1 MKLKTLLFAALFVAL
16 FAGRVAAQGL
26 TVDIHG
32 PGQRK
37 VNMVMLPA
45 RSLNQG
51 SAPAMAKTFEDLVQQ
66 NLRFMPFLGLM
77 PVSAVP
83 GGDPS
88 KGVTAEEINFRPL
101 QLARIDL
108 TMTTGWDGNRL
119 EARVYE
125 TFSGRRVIGKA
136 YGDLTEAALPDVAD
150 RFCSLLMEALTGKKG
165 FFTSPIAFVRRVGA
179 AKEIFTVL
187 PQGRALTQITSL
199 GGFNLGPDWSKDG
212 NQIVFTH
219 LNEERHSLGVWNR
232 KTGEVKLFREGL
244 GNTVI
249 SPAFT
254 PEGGVAVTLNKSGS
268 ADIYMLDSGFRP
280 KGTIASSGFIDVSP
294 AFDSTGRLMAFTS
307 GRFGGPQIFVLNRD
321 TGEVKRVTFE
331 GNYNTSPSL
340 SPDGRFLVFARQ
352 TSNGHRIFLT
362 DLASGQERQISFG
375 PGNDED
381 PAFGPEGYYV
391 AFASNRSGQYRIYL
405 TTRHGDEPILVPTG
419 PGDATSPAWDT
430 TAGSD

>member
-1 MKLKTLLFAALFVAL
+1 MKIKTVLFALLFVAL
-16 FAGRVAAQGL
+16 LAGNASAQGL

-37 VNMVMLPA
+37 VNLVMLPP
-45 RSLNQG
+45 RGL
-51 SAPAMAKTFEDLVQQ
+51 SAAAVPGMAKNFEELVRTD
-66 NLRFMPFLGLM
+66 LRFMPFLNLM
-77 PVSAVP
+77 PASAVP

-88 KGVTAEEINFRPL
+88 KGVTAEDINFRPL

-125 TFSGRRVIGKA
+125 TFSGRRVVGKA
-136 YGDLTEAALPDVAD
+136 YDDLTDAALPDVAD

-165 FFTSPIAFVRRVGA
+165 FFTSPIAFVRRVGE
-179 AKEIFTVL
+179 AKELFTVL

-219 LNEERHSLGVWNR
+219 LNQERHSLGVWDR
-232 KTGEVKLFREGL
+232 RTGEARLYREGL

-254 PEGGVAVTLNKSGS
+254 PEGDIAVTLNKTGS
-268 ADIYMLDSGFRP
+268 ADIYMLDKGFRP

-294 AFDSTGRLMAFTS
+294 AFDSTGRNMAFTS

-321 TGEVKRVTFE
+321 TGEVKRVTFV
-331 GNYNTSPSL
+331 GGYNTSPTL
-340 SPDGRFLVFARQ
+340 SPDSRFVVFARQ
-352 TSNGHRIFLT
+352 TPNGHRIFIIE
-362 DLASGQERQISFG
+362 LATGQERQISFG

-391 AFASNRSGQYRIYL
+391 AFSSNRNGQYRIYL

-419 PGDATSPAWDT
+419 PGDATSPAWN
-430 TAGSD
+430 TAAGGE